1 MEKLPAARQA
11 LVKKM
16 SDDRLR
22 VKLIAVGY
30 DEDEV
35 LALERQ
41 ELLSR
46 YAEVIS
52 SGRAQVGQ
60 VSINAKAA
68 VAGDEASCPRP
79 S

>member
-11 LVKKM
+11 QVKKM

-22 VKLIAVGY
+22 VKLITFGY

-41 ELLSR
+41 ELLTR

-52 SGRAQVGQ
+52 SGRPQVGQ
-60 VSINAKAA
+60 VVLDLDLEREKLACSLPDPI
-68 VAGDEASCPRP
+68 
-79 S
+79 